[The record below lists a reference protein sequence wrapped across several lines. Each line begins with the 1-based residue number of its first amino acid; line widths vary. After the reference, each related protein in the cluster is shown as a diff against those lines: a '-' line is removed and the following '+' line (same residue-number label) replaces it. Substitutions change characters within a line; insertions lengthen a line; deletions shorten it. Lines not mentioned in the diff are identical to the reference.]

1 MASFHQNNKTSTN
14 ARIIETWVALL
25 ILASIPEFAFANRR
39 CHSHHRMYP
48 RPYNS
53 YWGNCGGYRS
63 CGSIRRYDDSYWGN
77 YGGYRPFGSRRYYG
91 DAIDIV
97 RDIVH
102 AGMNSLVRQQ
112 RRNVVEDDNQ
122 IHRYS
127 VDDYGR
133 KGLELNVVVP
143 NLTAREV
150 DLEIIRENGV
160 NVLLVSGNPGFRRR
174 GHETVPKF
182 SQSFIVNDD
191 TIDVD
196 GVTATIS
203 SEILTISLPR
213 KKQRHRKRKRKA
225 VPLKKDGNI
234 DRDPRSKDG
243 IVVFD
248 SRSGPN
254 EVAKERPTRQHVLV
268 EETPAK
274 TSDESN
280 SIERDERSMD
290 HDDDL
295 YISEAE
301 DIW

>member
-1 MASFHQNNKTSTN
+1 LHRNNKISAN
-14 ARIIETWVALL
+14 ACLVVTCVALL
-25 ILASIPEFAFANRR
+25 ILASIPELAFANRR

-48 RPYNS
+48 RRYSS

-63 CGSIRRYDDSYWGN
+63 CGSHRRYDDSYWGN

-91 DAIDIV
+91 DAIGIV
-97 RDIVH
+97 GDIVH

-112 RRNVVEDDNQ
+112 RRNVVVEDNQ
-122 IHRYS
+122 IYRYS
-127 VDDYGR
+127 IDDYGR
-133 KGLELNVVVP
+133 KGLELNVAVP

-160 NVLLVSGNPGFRRR
+160 NILIVSGNPGFRRR
-174 GHETVPKF
+174 GHETVPRF
-182 SQSFIVNDD
+182 SQSFIVNDG

-213 KKQRHRKRKRKA
+213 KKQRYRKRKA
-225 VPLKKDGNI
+225 VPLKKDVTI
-234 DRDPRSKDG
+234 DRDPKSGDG

-248 SRSGPN
+248 SKSGPN
-254 EVAKERPTRQHVLV
+254 DVAMERPTRQHVLV

-280 SIERDERSMD
+280 SIERDERSLD